1 MILYSEILRTMEDN
15 KTKWLLKGKL
25 VRDFKGFPLG
35 RVTKVWYEDNIG
47 PLVVV
52 EKDKGAGKTS
62 SWEAIPLR
70 EIDSVSDCIRLKPP
84 VFAE

>member
-1 MILYSEILRTMEDN
+1 MYSQMSRTMEEI

-35 RVTKVWYEDNIG
+35 HVTKVWYEENTG
-47 PLVVV
+47 PLVIV
-52 EKDKGAGKTS
+52 EKDSGAGKTS
-62 SWEAIPLR
+62 SWETIPLR

>member
-1 MILYSEILRTMEDN
+1 MEDI
-15 KTKWLLKGKL
+15 KTKLLKGKL

-35 RVTKVWYEDNIG
+35 HVRKIWLEEKMG

-52 EKDKGAGKTS
+52 ERDEGIGKSS

>member
-1 MILYSEILRTMEDN
+1 MDDF

-35 RVTKVWYEDNIG
+35 HVRKVWLEDETG

-52 EKDKGAGKTS
+52 EKPQETGKAS
-62 SWEAIPLR
+62 SWEAIPIQ
-70 EIDSVSDCIRLKPP
+70 EIESVSDCIRLKPP

>member
-1 MILYSEILRTMEDN
+1 MEDI

-35 RVTKVWYEDNIG
+35 HVRKVWYEESTG

-52 EKDKGAGKTS
+52 EKPVEAGEIS
-62 SWEAIPLR
+62 AWEAIPMR

>member
-1 MILYSEILRTMEDN
+1 MEDV

-35 RVTKVWYEDNIG
+35 HVRKIWFEEATG

-52 EKDKGAGKTS
+52 EKPRGNGKPS
-62 SWEAIPLR
+62 AWETIPIR

>member
-1 MILYSEILRTMEDN
+1 MT
-15 KTKWLLKGKL
+15 GKL

-35 RVTKVWYEDNIG
+35 RVKKVWYEDDIG

-52 EKDKGAGKTS
+52 EKGKGKS
-62 SWEAIPLR
+62 SALEAFRLQ

-84 VFAE
+84 TFAE

>member
-1 MILYSEILRTMEDN
+1 MEDI

-35 RVTKVWYEDNIG
+35 HVRKIWLEEKMG

-52 EKDKGAGKTS
+52 ERDEGIGKSS

>member
-1 MILYSEILRTMEDN
+1 MEDI
-15 KTKWLLKGKL
+15 KIKWLLKGKI

-35 RVTKVWYEDNIG
+35 RVKKVWYEDNTG

-52 EKDKGAGKTS
+52 ETNNAS
-62 SWEAIPLR
+62 VWEAIPLR

>member
-1 MILYSEILRTMEDN
+1 MEDV

-35 RVTKVWYEDNIG
+35 HVRKVWYEEATG

-52 EKDKGAGKTS
+52 EKDRGTGEPS

-70 EIDSVSDCIRLKPP
+70 EIDSVRSDCIRLKPP